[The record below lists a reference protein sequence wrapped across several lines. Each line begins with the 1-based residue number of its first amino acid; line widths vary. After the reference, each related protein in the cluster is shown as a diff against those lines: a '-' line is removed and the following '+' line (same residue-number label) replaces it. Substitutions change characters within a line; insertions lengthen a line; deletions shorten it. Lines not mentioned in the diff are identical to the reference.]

1 ILHGTD
7 RAEVDALVEQTGI
20 DLGGRLVGEARCTQK
35 TEYGAAFRNGQCAL
49 RARSGAMHVQR
60 LGQRGAPAVDAGT
73 RHVQGRA
80 GAGGQTGRRRQ
91 GDDRVYHDASSLSDV
106 ASGMPNRAAT
116 FFWTSMIASACSN
129 LRLSRAF
136 SRLACAS
143 SAAKGFSTAG
153 FGPRLPGV
161 SAPRAPLSRCRR
173 QSDKVDEYKPS
184 RRKIAPIPPTS
195 AATSV
200 SAKTRSFAC
209 AVKVRRRGP
218 SNNSGAAVAGAGTA
232 VGLRLPSASTP
243 AAPFVFASLLGMT
256 M

>member
-1 ILHGTD
+1 ML
-7 RAEVDALVEQTGI
+7 
-20 DLGGRLVGEARCTQK
+20 ARDT
-35 TEYGAAFRNGQCAL
+35 F
-49 RARSGAMHVQR
+49 
-60 LGQRGAPAVDAGT
+60 
-73 RHVQGRA
+73 QGRA
-80 GAGGQTGRRRQ
+80 GSGGQTGRRRQ
-91 GDDRVYHDASSLSDV
+91 GDDRVHHDASSLSGV

-116 FFWTSMIASACSN
+116 FLDFDD
-129 LRLSRAF
+129 RLGVLQSPLEPRILPLGQRQF
-136 SRLACAS
+136 RRQRVQHR
-143 SAAKGFSTAG
+143 GP
-153 FGPRLPGV
+153 GPRLPGV
-161 SAPRAPLSRCRR
+161 NAPRAPLSRCRR
-173 QSDKVDEYKPS
+173 QSDRVDEYKPS

-218 SNNSGAAVAGAGTA
+218 SNNSGAAVAGTGTA